1 MRKCYEVEV
10 EYLMKAV
17 MKSKSP
23 CLKIN
28 TVKGII
34 TWKSEIKEV
43 RLDFWKNGEE
53 CMEKSIR
60 NQRRYV
66 EEAEKMGLSPDLVE
80 KYVFIK
86 SNDPSFDLANLAGD
100 ADLSDSE

>member
-34 TWKSEIKEV
+34 TWKSEVKEV

-53 CMEKSIR
+53 CMEASFRSIR
-60 NQRRYV
+60 GLNP
-66 EEAEKMGLSPDLVE
+66 EEAMNKMWQQSMLSNRKL
-80 KYVFIK
+80 KHT
-86 SNDPSFDLANLAGD
+86 
-100 ADLSDSE
+100 